1 MGSFF
6 RMLFLRANYG
16 RFADLTVKSTILPS
30 RNSAG
35 RLPRYIKDFFL
46 CSTIASYRAHS
57 MWASSNVGMTR
68 QGRLVTRDKVP
79 TYLLGFQ
86 TLMVGIG
93 QVPEY

>member
-1 MGSFF
+1 
-6 RMLFLRANYG
+6 MLFFVDELWAFCGFN
-16 RFADLTVKSTILPS
+16 SEIEQILPS
-30 RNSAG
+30 GNSAG

-57 MWASSNVGMTR
+57 MWASRNVGMTR

-86 TLMVGIG
+86 TLMVGSG
-93 QVPEY
+93 QIPEY